1 MGLSRS
7 DWPSGY
13 LAVDEKADLCRLVGV
28 GESVSVILRGAGCS
42 RGRGLSV
49 AVDLAL
55 VLEGDCGLYG
65 DHRGGRVVLESES
78 ARDLQSVSW
87 KNLAKKWRS
96 TNRILVDG
104 REYPLCGADH
114 RADHLAW
121 NLAPLFEF
129 E

>member
-1 MGLSRS
+1 M
-7 DWPSGY
+7 
-13 LAVDEKADLCRLVGV
+13 VDEKADLCRLVGV

-55 VLEGDCGLYG
+55 VLEVDCGLYG

-78 ARDLQSVSW
+78 ARDLYSVSL
-87 KNLAKKWRS
+87 KNLMEIWRC

-104 REYPLCGADH
+104 REYPLCD
-114 RADHLAW
+114 ADHLAW
-121 NLAPLFEF
+121 DLAPLFEF